1 METTLRMIF
10 KNSNGTRTTISIPD
24 PRQDLTADEVA
35 SAMNF
40 MISSGIFQP
49 RGYELTEI
57 ISAEIVATEVT
68 ELAVA

>member
-1 METTLRMIF
+1 METTLRLIF

-24 PRQDLTADEVA
+24 PRQDLTAAEVA

>member
-1 METTLRMIF
+1 VETTLRLIF

-24 PRQDLTADEVA
+24 PRQDLTAAEVA

>member
-1 METTLRMIF
+1 VETTLRMIF

-24 PRQDLTADEVA
+24 PRQDLTAAEVA

>member
-35 SAMNF
+35 LAMNF

-57 ISAEIVATEVT
+57 ISAEIVATDVT

>member
-24 PRQDLTADEVA
+24 PRQDLTAAEVA

-57 ISAEIVATEVT
+57 ISAEIVATDVT

>member
-1 METTLRMIF
+1 MIF

-40 MISSGIFQP
+40 MIGSGIFQP
-49 RGYELTEI
+49 RGYELIEI
-57 ISAEIVATEVT
+57 MSAEIVATEVT

>member
-1 METTLRMIF
+1 MIF

-57 ISAEIVATEVT
+57 ISAEIVATDVT